1 MIVRSR
7 VFGDR
12 GRIWWNNNIQNYFIS
27 LFCIVGCFSPP
38 HKERRITYQFNSLL
52 KQREIIIL

>member
-38 HKERRITYQFNSLL
+38 HKRDVLRISLTLLL